1 MIDAGVIDQDS
12 PSIPNLTPMSVTLL
26 TVLADGESQGGC
38 GFSVYAQI
46 APSEIPAKY
55 MEDLEDEL
63 QKPTGRW
70 TVKRPPLKLNGV
82 LLSRECGILYNL
94 HDAEG
99 LRYGFNVS
107 CLGTQLSACLK
118 VSVVLSEG
126 CHMSERSVLT
136 QSVY

>member
-12 PSIPNLTPMSVTLL
+12 TSMPNPPPVSITFLIVP
-26 TVLADGESQGGC
+26 ADGESRGGC

-46 APSEIPAKY
+46 APSEIPVKD

-99 LRYGFNVS
+99 LRYDVNVFS
-107 CLGTQLSACLK
+107 
-118 VSVVLSEG
+118 
-126 CHMSERSVLT
+126 
-136 QSVY
+136 